1 MSEKEGRR
9 RVLGM
14 WGSEGEGG
22 GRREWVRG
30 REKRESD
37 GWRRGERA
45 ERMSEEGGRV
55 KREKRCIGP
64 REAGEWWC
72 CRPLFDLI

>member
-1 MSEKEGRR
+1 
-9 RVLGM
+9 M

-22 GRREWVRG
+22 ARQEWVRG

-55 KREKRCIGP
+55 KRERRRVRL
-64 REAGEWWC
+64 REAGECC
-72 CRPLFDLI
+72 CRALFGLI

>member
-1 MSEKEGRR
+1 MG
-9 RVLGM
+9 L
-14 WGSEGEGG
+14 WGSERSEGE
-22 GRREWVRG
+22 RREWVRG

-55 KREKRCIGP
+55 KREKRCIGSG
-64 REAGEWWC
+64 RLARDAARRG
-72 CRPLFDLI
+72 LA